1 MKQIFM
7 KRNFLNETMFFSL
20 LNRYAQANSNLLSY
34 RWIDI
39 NDQITS
45 DIKGYE
51 TEFFEEGIESIDFI
65 ALENQVIRLEKLSA
79 ITNEIIFT
87 YA

>member
-1 MKQIFM
+1 MKQ
-7 KRNFLNETMFFSL
+7 NFSKEAQFYSL
-20 LNRYAQANSNLLSY
+20 LNRYSKVNSRLLDDKFNL
-34 RWIDI
+34 